1 MIILQR
7 IEILQKEGIVLKEK
21 SNSLQYRRVDKAI
34 LTAFVYLSGR
44 MPFEKITVQDILDEA
59 LVSRYTF
66 YAHFQDKYAVA
77 ERLQNDV
84 YQEFQKFMKK
94 TIPEI
99 DAKQATWEQHHQM
112 IDAAAMAFGQAY
124 HTQVQAL
131 KKIHTETVD
140 FEKRIKEYFA
150 SNYRH
155 SCATHPHVELEAEIY
170 SSMAAAVM
178 EYYSGR
184 SVPEKIDNE
193 AVMHAYANTAVYA
206 LGIHDSKQ
214 AEKTVTYLLKI
225 ARKIEQ

>member
-1 MIILQR
+1 MR
-7 IEILQKEGIVLKEK
+7 EK
-21 SNSLQYRRVDKAI
+21 SDSLQYRRVDKAI
-34 LTAFVYLSGR
+34 LAAFVYLGSK

-84 YQEFQKFMKK
+84 YQEFLTFMKK

-99 DAKQATWEQHHQM
+99 EAKQATQEQHYRM
-112 IDAAAMAFGQAY
+112 IDSAALAFGQAY
-124 HTQVQAL
+124 HAQVQAL

-140 FEKRIKEYFA
+140 FEKQIKEYFA

-155 SCATHPHVELEAEIY
+155 SCAAHPHVELEAEIY

-178 EYYSGR
+178 EYYSSR
-184 SVPEKIDNE
+184 PVPEKVDNE

-206 LGIHDSKQ
+206 LGIHDPKQ
-214 AEKTVTYLLKI
+214 VEKTVTYLLKT
-225 ARKIEQ
+225 ANKNEQ

>member
-1 MIILQR
+1 M
-7 IEILQKEGIVLKEK
+7 KEK
-21 SNSLQYRRVDKAI
+21 SDSLQYRRIDKAI
-34 LTAFVYLSGR
+34 LAAFVYLGGK

-84 YQEFQKFMKK
+84 YQEFLTFMKK

-99 DAKQATWEQHHQM
+99 EAKQATWEQHHRM

-140 FEKRIKEYFA
+140 FEKRIKEYFV

-155 SCATHPHVELEAEIY
+155 SCAAHPHVELEAEIY

-178 EYYSGR
+178 EYYSNKPV
-184 SVPEKIDNE
+184 SEKVDNE
-193 AVMHAYANTAVYA
+193 AVMCAYANTAVYA
-206 LGIHDSKQ
+206 LGIHDPKQ
-214 AEKTVTYLLKI
+214 AEQTVTYLLKT
-225 ARKIEQ
+225 AHKKEQ